1 MRVLSKCLTVTRL
14 RGKMEISYIAD
25 NAILITHTQAYV
37 IVPIPPNL
45 NTKNTIP
52 LQYYCVLNMGRKD
65 VGHAIENPLFNSS
78 LVSKS
83 EQYILYESVSVCVC

>member
-1 MRVLSKCLTVTRL
+1 
-14 RGKMEISYIAD
+14 MEISYIAD